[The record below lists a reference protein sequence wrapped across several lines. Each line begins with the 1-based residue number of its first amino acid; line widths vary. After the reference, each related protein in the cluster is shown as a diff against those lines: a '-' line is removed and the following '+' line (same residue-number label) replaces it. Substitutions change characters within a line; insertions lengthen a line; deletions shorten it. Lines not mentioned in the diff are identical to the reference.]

1 MNKSNLIK
9 FSKTAKATK
18 KAKATK
24 LTKATK
30 KTTDVPTTT
39 VLTNDM
45 VTLVLG
51 ATLAFPDGSG
61 LAYQDPVFN
70 QSEKTLTKEQVLKSF
85 RKSVAFVETM
95 IEKQWEQRAK

>member
-1 MNKSNLIK
+1 MKKNSLVKSA
-9 FSKTAKATK
+9 KTAKPS
-18 KAKATK
+18 KAI
-24 LTKATK
+24 K

-39 VLTNDM
+39 VLTNDT

>member
-1 MNKSNLIK
+1 MKKNSLVKASKS
-9 FSKTAKATK
+9 SKAAKPV
-18 KAKATK
+18 
-24 LTKATK
+24 K
-30 KTTDVPTTT
+30 KTTDAPTTT
-39 VLTNDM
+39 ALTNDT

>member
-1 MNKSNLIK
+1 MNKNNLVK
-9 FSKTAKATK
+9 LPKTAKTAKTTK
-18 KAKATK
+18 AA
-24 LTKATK
+24 TKATK
-30 KTTDVPTTT
+30 KTTDAPTTT
-39 VLTNDM
+39 ALTNDT